1 MLRAESRG
9 PRTGRAGAKARR
21 REARARTGRSVLR
34 GFPWWRGA
42 AIVAG
47 AGTDPG
53 SGSGAHG
60 PAGPRR
66 EVHGSRAAGLLS
78 DGGGGWAR
86 ASRRAAG
93 RGSEC
98 AGRRPRRSVA
108 GRARRGPARRRRRR
122 RRPRGGGA
130 GEGRGRRARRRAP
143 RGRPEPERAREP
155 GGVARAPLPALECGA
170 APGEVRPGSGPWA
183 ERGGGHS
190 TGIAGRRPGRLAW
203 TGDVPLELCG
213 SPEVARSSSHCA
225 SVSRVESEPL
235 VPAWPWQCP
244 RPYTRC
250 RIGDPRS
257 HLRAGSS
264 PLGQVGRPRH
274 RGRRVQDAIMTSEAC
289 MGAQVL

>member
-9 PRTGRAGAKARR
+9 PRTGRAGAEARR

-47 AGTDPG
+47 AGTDRG

-66 EVHGSRAAGLLS
+66 EVHGSRAVGLLS

-98 AGRRPRRSVA
+98 AGRRPCRSVA

-130 GEGRGRRARRRAP
+130 GGGGVGARGGGRPGAGRSPAGLGNLEVWPARLFQLLSVGPPPEKSGPPPVPGQSGAEATPRGSLAGDLDGLRGPETCRLNFAGVPRSRAP
-143 RGRPEPERAREP
+143 RPTVPQFPEWKVNPLCRQGA
-155 GGVARAPLPALECGA
+155 GLATHGV
-170 APGEVRPGSGPWA
+170 
-183 ERGGGHS
+183 
-190 TGIAGRRPGRLAW
+190 T
-203 TGDVPLELCG
+203 
-213 SPEVARSSSHCA
+213 
-225 SVSRVESEPL
+225 
-235 VPAWPWQCP
+235 
-244 RPYTRC
+244 
-250 RIGDPRS
+250 
-257 HLRAGSS
+257 
-264 PLGQVGRPRH
+264 
-274 RGRRVQDAIMTSEAC
+274 
-289 MGAQVL
+289 